1 MKKLSEYQN
10 EKLQVVQLSFFKRI
24 FELRCDS
31 ELLSTLSYPKFFSR
45 NAIAEGN
52 LTGSFEFYFPS
63 FWKSEIEI
71 RPKDYEQPVAKYTG
85 KVFSLTEIIELPK
98 GEKVLLKSF
107 AFRQKKEIQSE
118 NGETLLSFNY
128 AISFKFRI
136 DIEIVK
142 KTELI
147 DKYPWLIMLVIYI
160 GDQHKKSKS

>member
-45 NAIAEGN
+45 TAVTEGN
-52 LTGSFEFYFPS
+52 LTCSFEFYFPS

-118 NGETLLSFNY
+118 NGETLLAFNY